1 MYLQKDT
8 NPYKYVFFYFFKV
21 IQMENTKKINYEIKL
36 PSSTLAVNKGSISKF
51 METIS
56 KTGSVFT
63 KEQLIA
69 NGLYTKSDDIVSRNL
84 AYLKYLGILD
94 EVREKVKQGDK
105 EENVQKFTVKSTQ
118 LVKDLL
124 YELRAGRNEE
134 ARKHWHN
141 MVLNHEITKSIRE
154 DFFKGDSTKT
164 LIDLEHFLRA
174 KTPGK
179 SPGYYQQGGR
189 FVVDLLA
196 EAGILEESGNQL
208 TLRMEG
214 SPSETKAPLV
224 VGILN
229 REAEA
234 PLANNTRGTDNSLSI
249 NSSSYL
255 VTIKG
260 PGMNHHIEISEEI
273 DFNILNA
280 ILGKVRTKISDT
292 KDGKQ

>member
-8 NPYKYVFFYFFKV
+8 NPYKYVFFYFLKG

-56 KTGSVFT
+56 K
-63 KEQLIA
+63 
-69 NGLYTKSDDIVSRNL
+69 
-84 AYLKYLGILD
+84 
-94 EVREKVKQGDK
+94 
-105 EENVQKFTVKSTQ
+105 
-118 LVKDLL
+118 
-124 YELRAGRNEE
+124 AG
-134 ARKHWHN
+134 
-141 MVLNHEITKSIRE
+141 
-154 DFFKGDSTKT
+154 STKT

-196 EAGILEESGNQL
+196 EAGILEENGNQL